1 MKHLLLVPLAA
12 LLALTGCATSAPTA
26 RERVEASLDRDGD
39 TFVYRNQTN
48 AIKTL
53 RAYGDEVA
61 AALLRSQYPAAE
73 REKLAG
79 IVNMVMLGLEQA
91 GLDGEIASGASSK
104 ALPGN
109 NATVRF
115 RNRMFFYHGP
125 QTDGTLWRLFGT
137 KNRDLAPDLAA
148 VPADALLAADFSF
161 YPLEMVELA
170 AKLNGAANG
179 ALGDAKLDEIRPV
192 LEGLGGEWGVLLFPL
207 PPAEEGQAPGVGFVL
222 MVPDRDNRLF
232 NMLAELTG
240 NKNKDEINL
249 AFAAAK
255 LKEVPVMARLE
266 NMIVL
271 YSSRRAAD
279 RYAEERPR
287 LVDQPEYKELAA
299 GLPTSGSGFF
309 FSRAGLGDFLVRQF
323 GDGKPSPIPVPLPN
337 QLYLAEVC
345 PDGIGVVGNSS
356 WDLPTYEI
364 AGSLL
369 PLAIAGVTR
378 SRELTAD
385 NEAEAKARVELRNQ
399 AFEGCRKQLEKIDRA
414 LRLYAESHQNKFPAE
429 NDIGGLRALLKDGKI
444 TPADLICPAAAGDEP
459 AENPEKFGAD
469 NTSYLYFGGL
479 SLESA
484 PMLPLVVDWPINHEN
499 RFNVLFVNGQ
509 IKSFELENLKSC
521 RRLVSFLH
529 SEYKYSEADFRRLL
543 DTADRLDRE
552 YLGD

>member
-12 LLALTGCATSAPTA
+12 LVLTGCVTSAPTA
-26 RERVEASLDRDGD
+26 RESVEAALDRDGD

-48 AIKTL
+48 AFKTL
-53 RAYGDEVA
+53 RAYGDSVA

-79 IVNMVMLGLEQA
+79 IVNMVLLGIDQA

-104 ALPGN
+104 ALPGDGK
-109 NATVRF
+109 AVRF
-115 RNRMFFYHGP
+115 RNRMFFYRGAG
-125 QTDGTLWRLFGT
+125 TDGTLWRLFGD

-148 VPADALLAADFSF
+148 IPADALLAADFSF
-161 YPLEMVELA
+161 YPLEVAELA
-170 AKLNGAANG
+170 VKLNSAANG
-179 ALGDAKLDEIRPV
+179 ALGDTKLDEIRPV

-207 PPAEEGQAPGVGFVL
+207 PPTEPSQLPGVGFVL
-222 MVPDRDNRLF
+222 MAPDRDNRLF

-249 AFAAAK
+249 GFAAAK
-255 LKEVPVMARLE
+255 LKEVPVLVKLE
-266 NMIVL
+266 NMLVL
-271 YSSRRAAD
+271 YSSRRAAE

-287 LVDQPEYKELAA
+287 LVDLPEYKELAA
-299 GLPTSGSGFF
+299 GLPTSGSGFLY
-309 FSRAGLGDFLVRQF
+309 SSAGLGGFLARQLA
-323 GDGKPSPIPVPLPN
+323 DGSPAQLPLELPN
-337 QLYLAEVC
+337 QLYMMNVG
-345 PDGIGVVGNSS
+345 PHGIGVTGNSS
-356 WDLPTYEI
+356 WDLPTYEF

-369 PLAIAGVTR
+369 PLAIAGVAR
-378 SRELTAD
+378 SRELAAD
-385 NEAEAKARVELRNQ
+385 TEAERKVRTERRNRE
-399 AFEGCRKQLEKIDRA
+399 FENCIKQLEKIDRA
-414 LRLYAESHQNKFPAE
+414 LRLYAESHQGKFPVE
-429 NDIGGLRALLKDGKI
+429 NDVEGLRTLLKDGKI

-459 AENPEKFGAD
+459 AENAEKFSAD

-484 PMLPLVVDWPINHEN
+484 PMLPLVVDWPLNHDN

-543 DTADRLDRE
+543 DLADRVDRQ